1 MIIYTFRN
9 IHGGNH
15 LWKDASKYKHINIW
29 SYMWIEYTVCASFKQ
44 LLSNNMLA
52 NILQSSCISLH
63 SKTPYT
69 ELYSQDIP
77 SFKKCAR
84 LGPC

>member
-15 LWKDASKYKHINIW
+15 LWKDASKYKRINIW

-44 LLSNNMLA
+44 LLSNHMLA
-52 NILQSSCISLH
+52 NIL
-63 SKTPYT
+63 
-69 ELYSQDIP
+69 
-77 SFKKCAR
+77 
-84 LGPC
+84 